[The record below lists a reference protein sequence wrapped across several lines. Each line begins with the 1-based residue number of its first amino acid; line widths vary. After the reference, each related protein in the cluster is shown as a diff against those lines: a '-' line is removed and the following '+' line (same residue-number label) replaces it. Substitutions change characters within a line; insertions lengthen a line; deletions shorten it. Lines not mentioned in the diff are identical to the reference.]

1 MIGLPE
7 IIAGVI
13 AISLNAYALTGGADF
28 GGGVWDLLATGP
40 RRDRQREL
48 IAESIAPIWEANHV
62 WLIVVIVVLFTA
74 FPAAFGMLG
83 IVLHI
88 PITVL
93 LIGIM
98 MRGSA
103 FVFRSYGPQGRGRN
117 VWGTTFAIAS
127 VVTPFFL
134 GIVIGAV
141 VSGRVA
147 EAATRLGSTTFV
159 DVFIRSWADTIPV
172 AVGVFA
178 LVLFAFLAATYL
190 TVEAEDDA
198 LREDFRKR
206 ALVAAAAVIVSGAV
220 VDIPVV
226 LIVQAAATMAAAIAF
241 GALWVRR
248 YRVARVAAAAEVSF
262 VLWGWLFA
270 QYPYVIPPALTI
282 REAAAPAVTLRL
294 LAIGLAAGAV
304 VLLPSLHYM
313 LRVFK
318 TKRPTSSNF

>member
-48 IAESIAPIWEANHV
+48 VAESIAPIWEANHV
-62 WLIVVIVVLFTA
+62 WLIVAIVVLFTA

-88 PITVL
+88 PVTIL
-93 LIGIM
+93 LLGIV

-103 FVFRSYGPQGRGRN
+103 FVFRSYGPQGRGRRA
-117 VWGTTFAIAS
+117 WGTAFAIAS
-127 VVTPFFL
+127 VVTPLFL
-134 GIVIGAV
+134 GIVIGAI

-147 EAATRLGSTTFV
+147 EAATRIGSATFV
-159 DVFIRSWADTIPV
+159 DVFIRSWADTLPL

-178 LVLFAFLAATYL
+178 LALFAFLAATYL
-190 TVEAEDDA
+190 TVEAADDA

-206 ALVAAAAVIVSGAV
+206 ALVAAAFVILSGAV
-220 VDIPVV
+220 VDVAVV
-226 LIVQAAATMAAAIAF
+226 LIVQAAATIAAAIAF
-241 GALWVRR
+241 GALWMRR
-248 YRVARVAAAAEVSF
+248 YRVARIAAAAEVSF

-282 REAAAPAVTLRL
+282 REAAAPAVTMRL

-304 VLLPSLHYM
+304 ILLPSLQYM
-313 LRVFK
+313 FRVFK
-318 TKRPTSSNF
+318 TKKRDLS